1 MCINIYKCKNDK
13 TSRRKQYLCNLGKSK
28 DVLKRAQ
35 KVLSIK
41 EKNFDKFAFMKI
53 KNFCSMKYTA
63 NRTKKQAT
71 NWKKIFVIYI
81 PNKRRISKI
90 HKYAS
95 TIKWQPNFL
104 NGKRTNRHPTMEGIK
119 MANSTCKGA
128 QHHWSLGTFK
138 LKNTR
143 YHYITTNG

>member
-71 NWKKIFVIYI
+71 NWKKVFVIYI
-81 PNKRRISKI
+81 PNKRRTSKI

-104 NGKRTNRHPTMEGIK
+104 NGKRTEQTSHHGRYINGQQHMQRC
-119 MANSTCKGA
+119 ST
-128 QHHWSLGTFK
+128 SLVIREIQI
-138 LKNTR
+138 KNTR